1 MQHTMK
7 NAKNIIKL
15 VLCLLIF
22 NLTATKA
29 KAQNISTEGTEF
41 WVSFIYN
48 GFENNE
54 SYLNPAYLIN
64 QLIVSSKQNCS
75 GTISN
80 PFYPDWSINFNV
92 MANGIRVID
101 IPSQYA
107 YLNSSEHGTPVN
119 KGLFIQTTA
128 PVSVYCANAARYS
141 FDASYVLPEHALG
154 HDYIVQTYDQS
165 DDDDKHTSAFLIIA
179 VEDGETT
186 IDITPTAKTLD
197 NHQTGETFS
206 ITLQKG
212 QVYQV
217 RSNCE
222 SNWWGATES
231 RDLSGTKVTAHDCKK
246 IAVFNGNNL
255 TKVPTDGDDSDCIF
269 EQAMPT
275 KAWGKK
281 FIVTASL
288 GREYNDYV
296 KITSAHDGNVINK
309 NGVILTTLNAN
320 ESSVF
325 ELRQNDKSCF
335 IEATHSCAVYMYN
348 HSKDFYSEDGAP
360 SMVWIAPIEQR
371 IEELTFST
379 FNDLEPNHVSV
390 DKHYVNII
398 VQSEDIN
405 NVTLDGTLIES
416 NLFESVNG
424 TDEYKF
430 HRREISHDRH
440 RLSCPNGF
448 NAHVYGFGHATGYAY
463 MVGSK
468 AEDLSTVL
476 LIDGVE
482 VHEGDQLE
490 YCAKDIIN
498 FHAETNQE
506 GVEVEWSFGDNTP
519 NSQNPQ
525 TQHTY
530 LNAGTYPVTLTINIE
545 DPCLGTSTTTTT
557 FSINVN
563 PIIHEPVIAH
573 ICWEGGNNPL
583 FYTENGFNV
592 EYFGAGTYYDTIVGE
607 TELGCEYIRMLT
619 LYVAEPNQTTD
630 YGTVK
635 LCRATTPEYVWEVN
649 GQTYTQSGPQVYED
663 NSALCPQTYL
673 INLEFYDK
681 PDAITID
688 TTACGSFYWSIT
700 GHTYESSEN
709 NIYGYVEHPVLE
721 GCGQDYYLN
730 LTIYDAEGEDPLE
743 IYSNAEEPL
752 CDSKYIKWEVND
764 TTIYDITVY
773 ADTSF
778 SFIHSDNGCIREHP
792 VRVEGMEYTPRP
804 EIKSY
809 DSLAHYPI
817 TATEFLVNRYTFFI
831 ADSVSNKSHWD
842 IDKCEWTI
850 THPSWRIVPS
860 DDKLSC
866 RLYPMDHIEDTIW
879 LRFTA
884 VNQCDSITTS
894 YFLVPSF
901 YDIEEHGARSSA
913 VSIVPNPNN
922 GQMELRFENLEGK
935 IDVKICNT
943 TGSVVDH
950 FVINAQLNPYHY
962 QYAMKRLSDGVY
974 FFVFND
980 GKRIITKKV
989 VIIH

>member
-1 MQHTMK
+1 MK

-15 VLCLLIF
+15 LLCLFIF
-22 NLTATKA
+22 NLTSTNA
-29 KAQNISTEGTEF
+29 KAQSISTEGTEF
-41 WVSFIYN
+41 WVSFMYN
-48 GFENNE
+48 GYETNN
-54 SYLNPAYLIN
+54 NGGDAYQIS
-64 QLIVSSKQNCS
+64 QLIISSKQNCT

-80 PFYPDWSINFNV
+80 PFFPDWAINFTV
-92 MANGIRVID
+92 EANGIEVID

-107 YLNSSEHGTPVN
+107 YPSSYQHGTPVN
-119 KGLFIQTTA
+119 KGLFVQTSA
-128 PVSVYCANAARYS
+128 PVSVYCANAARFS
-141 FDASYVLPEHALG
+141 FDASYVLPLPAIG

-165 DDDDKHTSAFLIIA
+165 DYDWDHTSAFLIIA
-179 VEDGETT
+179 TEDGETT
-186 IDITPTAKTLD
+186 IDITPTVKTLD
-197 NHQTGETFS
+197 DHLAGETFS

-217 RSNCE
+217 RSNCDY
-222 SNWWGATES
+222 SGWGTAES
-231 RDLSGTKVTAHDCKK
+231 RDLSGTRVTARDCKK

-255 TKVPTDGDDSDCIF
+255 TQVPSDIDADSDCIF
-269 EQAMPT
+269 EQAMPI

-288 GREYNDYV
+288 GRAYNDYV

-309 NGVILTTLNAN
+309 NGVLLATLDAN
-320 ESSVF
+320 ESRIF
-325 ELRQNDKSCF
+325 ELWPNDKSCF

-348 HSKDFYSEDGAP
+348 HSKDYDTENGAP

-390 DKHYVNII
+390 DKHYINII

-405 NVTLDGTLIES
+405 NVILDGIPIES
-416 NLFESVNG
+416 NQFESVNG

-440 RLSCPNGF
+440 HLSCPNGF

-506 GVEVEWSFGDNTP
+506 GIEVEWSFGDNTP
-519 NSQNPQ
+519 NSQNSQ

-530 LNAGTYPVTLTINIE
+530 LNEGTYPVTLTINIE
-545 DPCLGTSTTTTT
+545 DPCLGTSTTTTNFT
-557 FSINVN
+557 IKVHPTINE
-563 PIIHEPVIAH
+563 PIIEN
-573 ICWEGGNNPL
+573 ICWEGGNNPML
-583 FYTENGFNV
+583 YTENGFNV
-592 EYFGAGTYYDTIVGE
+592 EYFGAGIYYDTVVGE
-607 TELGCEYIRMLT
+607 TEFGCEYIRTLT
-619 LYVAEPNQTTD
+619 LYVVEPNQTTD
-630 YGTVK
+630 FGTVI
-635 LCRATTPEYVWEVN
+635 LCRATDPEYVWEVN
-649 GQTYTQSGPQVYED
+649 GQTYTESGPQVYED

-681 PDAITID
+681 PEPITID
-688 TTACGSFYWSIT
+688 TTACGSFYWHIT

-709 NIYGYVEHPVLE
+709 NIHGYVENPALE

-743 IYSNAEEPL
+743 LYSNETEPL
-752 CDSKYIKWEVND
+752 CDSKYITWEVND
-764 TTIYDITVY
+764 TTTYGITVY

-778 SFIHSDNGCIREHP
+778 SFTHSDNGCIRKHP
-792 VRVEGMEYTPRP
+792 VKVEGMEYTPRP

-809 DSLAHYPI
+809 DPLAHYPI

-831 ADSVSNKSHWD
+831 ADSLSNKSHWD
-842 IDKCEWTI
+842 IDKCEWAI
-850 THPSWRIVPS
+850 THHSWRIVPS

-866 RLYPMDHIEDTIW
+866 LLYPMDYLEDTIW

-894 YFLVPSF
+894 YFLLPSF
-901 YDIEEHGARSSA
+901 YDIEEHDAHSSA
-913 VSIVPNPNN
+913 VSIAPNPNN
-922 GQMELRFENLEGK
+922 GQMELRFENMEGR
-935 IDVKICNT
+935 IDVIVCNT

-950 FVINAQLNPYHY
+950 FIINARPNPYHFPY
-962 QYAMKRLSDGVY
+962 SMKRLSGGVY

-980 GKRIITKKV
+980 GKHIITKKA
-989 VIIH
+989 VIIP